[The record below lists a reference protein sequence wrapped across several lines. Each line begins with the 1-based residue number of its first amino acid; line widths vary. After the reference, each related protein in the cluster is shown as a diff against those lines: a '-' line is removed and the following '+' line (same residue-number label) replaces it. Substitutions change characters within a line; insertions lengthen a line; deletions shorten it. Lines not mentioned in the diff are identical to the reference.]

1 MAAAVN
7 NFTITGNISQ
17 PIELRTTKSGKKFAF
32 ISIAVKSGVSDDVD
46 FISFCIWEK
55 LAENVMKY
63 CNKGDAISVL
73 GRISV
78 VKKDGKNEIMLTGD
92 AVSFLH
98 KAAKKDEPKKAEP
111 QEVEFEPVAPSD
123 PFAAL

>member
-1 MAAAVN
+1 MAAATNV
-7 NFTITGNISQ
+7 FTLVGNISQ

-55 LAENVMKY
+55 LAENVTKY
-63 CNKGDAISVL
+63 CNKGDGISVL
-73 GRISV
+73 GHISTM
-78 VKKDGKNEIMLTGD
+78 KRDGKTELMLTGD

-98 KAAKKDEPKKAEP
+98 KAAKKEEPKAEP
-111 QEVEFEPVAPSD
+111 KEETAPVVSDD
-123 PFAAL
+123 PFANL